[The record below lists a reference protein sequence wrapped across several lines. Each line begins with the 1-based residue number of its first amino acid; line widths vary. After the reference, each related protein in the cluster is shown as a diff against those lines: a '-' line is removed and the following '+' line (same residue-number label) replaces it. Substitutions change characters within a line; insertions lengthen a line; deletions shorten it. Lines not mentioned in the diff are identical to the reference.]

1 MKPSLDDLTTYELI
15 ELVMDK
21 VVQTATTKNN
31 KQISHPWVLD
41 YVRLDII
48 AKKT

>member
-1 MKPSLDDLTTYELI
+1 MKRFLDYLITYELI
-15 ELVMDK
+15 ELVIDK